1 MTAAR
6 ILIVEDEA
14 VVALDLRKRLTQL
27 GYEVVETVGLGELAV
42 QRAAQDRPDL
52 ILMDIRLRGEM
63 DGIEAA
69 EIIRRQLNLPV
80 VYLTAHADE
89 ATVSRARV
97 TEPFG
102 YILKPF
108 DERELRTIIEMAL
121 YKHQAEKKLR
131 ESEQRYATT
140 LSSIGDAVIATDNVG
155 RVTFMNSVAES
166 LTGWPVSE
174 AQAVPLTTVFRIC
187 SESTRATV
195 ENPVDRV
202 LAEGIIVGLANHTI
216 LVSRDG
222 TEYPI
227 DDCAAPIRDID
238 GNMTGAVLVF
248 RDVSQTRHFE
258 NQLQQAQKM
267 EAIGQ
272 LAAGIAHD
280 FNNMLTVILN
290 YTSMLLDSAGSD
302 HPWSSFLTEIQLA
315 AQRST
320 ELTQQLLTFS
330 RRRRVDPKILNLNE
344 TVLQCEQIL
353 RRLISEN
360 IEIQFRLQPEVGN
373 IRIDAGQLEQI
384 LINLCLNARD
394 AMPGQG
400 RLIIETDRVEIAMGD
415 FPNLAPG
422 DYAVLRVTDEG
433 QGIPGEI
440 QHRVFEPFFTT
451 KEPGKGTGLGLAM
464 VYSIVQQN
472 SGYVA
477 FESSIGEGTTFAIY
491 LPLAA
496 AIVPS
501 QESAAAMSLPE
512 GTETILLVEDEASVR
527 LLSQRILSKCG
538 YTILEANDGA
548 AALKI
553 AELHGSKI
561 DIVLTDIVMPVMGA
575 KEMLRHIGKFLPSLR
590 VLLMSG
596 YSDDDVLDGVQG
608 IVAAGFL
615 PKPFSVPD
623 LAHAIRRV
631 LDETN

>member
-27 GYEVVETVGLGELAV
+27 GYEVVETVGLVELAV

-290 YTSMLLDSAGSD
+290 YTSML
-302 HPWSSFLTEIQLA
+302 PT
-315 AQRST
+315 
-320 ELTQQLLTFS
+320 
-330 RRRRVDPKILNLNE
+330 
-344 TVLQCEQIL
+344 
-353 RRLISEN
+353 
-360 IEIQFRLQPEVGN
+360 
-373 IRIDAGQLEQI
+373 
-384 LINLCLNARD
+384 
-394 AMPGQG
+394 
-400 RLIIETDRVEIAMGD
+400 
-415 FPNLAPG
+415 
-422 DYAVLRVTDEG
+422 
-433 QGIPGEI
+433 
-440 QHRVFEPFFTT
+440 
-451 KEPGKGTGLGLAM
+451 
-464 VYSIVQQN
+464 
-472 SGYVA
+472 SGCK
-477 FESSIGEGTTFAIY
+477 
-491 LPLAA
+491 
-496 AIVPS
+496 
-501 QESAAAMSLPE
+501 
-512 GTETILLVEDEASVR
+512 R
-527 LLSQRILSKCG
+527 
-538 YTILEANDGA
+538 N
-548 AALKI
+548 
-553 AELHGSKI
+553 
-561 DIVLTDIVMPVMGA
+561 
-575 KEMLRHIGKFLPSLR
+575 
-590 VLLMSG
+590 
-596 YSDDDVLDGVQG
+596 
-608 IVAAGFL
+608 
-615 PKPFSVPD
+615 
-623 LAHAIRRV
+623 
-631 LDETN
+631 